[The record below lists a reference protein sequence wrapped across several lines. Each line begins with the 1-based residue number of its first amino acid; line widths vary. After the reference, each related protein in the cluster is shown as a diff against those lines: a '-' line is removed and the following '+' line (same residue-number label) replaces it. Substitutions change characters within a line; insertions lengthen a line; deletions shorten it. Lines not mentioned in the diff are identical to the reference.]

1 MRQITAKAIEPPMAR
16 IYTDKKDK
24 DRRKRGCSVP
34 VPHPCPSVKSVVEFG
49 FPLGVAVKW
58 LANSP
63 LVGQIV
69 YATNGITRMT
79 TSKTFDDLN
88 RLTGISSAPSGAR
101 LLPSG
106 SIRFHDRFN
115 YAYDA
120 AGNLL
125 TRQRPPIG
133 NNKVAYTLNSLNQ
146 ITNSLLGGQG
156 IYGWTPEITVSGST
170 TTPANT
176 VTVNGQ
182 AGTLFADNSFAQ
194 SGFVVTNGLNS
205 FTAMAANTQGLCSTN
220 TSVVTVNITNSG
232 YAYDL
237 NGNLLTDG
245 TRCFAYDDENELI
258 SVWATNVWRNDFVYD
273 GKLRRRIERDFTW
286 LGGAWAQTNEIHF
299 IYDGNLVVQ
308 ERNTNNQPV
317 VEYTRGKDLSGS
329 FQGAGG
335 IGGLLAR
342 SQDSLPPTPFY
353 MAHSYYHADGNGN
366 VTMLINASQTM
377 AAKYLYDA
385 FGNTLAQ
392 SGYLAAAN
400 TYRFSSKE
408 WNANSGLYYYLYR
421 FYDPNLQRWP
431 NRDPLG
437 EPGFEVLRSG
447 RLDLLGDGPNL
458 YVFVKDNPVNQ
469 TDPLGLD
476 GEATFGMD
484 PTLLMDEEEL
494 AAYRAQ
500 CAKCALLRAAVVAAK
515 AGVGAL
521 GGVKSGDSCAVL
533 KAKTAAWLALA
544 VARTKENQICFG
556 GGNPTHQ
563 EEAAKAWKQV
573 GEGISLQTEK
583 GCVGSPT
590 GGGGER

>member
-1 MRQITAKAIEPPMAR
+1 MPGNLTLAWFLGFERNPRKQTSPTQMLSRNTLNRVTNMA
-16 IYTDKKDK
+16 D
-24 DRRKRGCSVP
+24 
-34 VPHPCPSVKSVVEFG
+34 
-49 FPLGVAVKW
+49 AVRNTVYGYD
-58 LANSP
+58 AA
-63 LVGQIV
+63 GQMLSEIV
-69 YATNGITRMT
+69 LWPNDGMSFT
-79 TSKTFDDLN
+79 DLN
-88 RLTGISSAPSGAR
+88 RLRTGLSGAS
-101 LLPSG
+101 PTANPWMHS
-106 SIRFHDRFN
+106 

-125 TRQRPPIG
+125 TRQRVPLA

-170 TTPANT
+170 TTPATT

-220 TSVVTVNITNSG
+220 TSVVTVNITNSA

-286 LGGAWAQTNEIHF
+286 SGGAWAQTNEIHF

-431 NRDPLG
+431 NEDPLG
-437 EPGFEVLRSG
+437 DEATVRISAKKANSLYAWKLRSEG
-447 RLDLLGDGPNL
+447 FQNL
-458 YVFVKDNPVNQ
+458 YEFNHENPNGFIDKDGRQ
-469 TDPLGLD
+469 I
-476 GEATFGMD
+476 
-484 PTLLMDEEEL
+484 
-494 AAYRAQ
+494 
-500 CAKCALLRAAVVAAK
+500 ALPIGVVI
-515 AGVGAL
+515 GVGIVVGIIACDAIPWCRQHVL
-521 GGVKSGDSCAVL
+521 HLPPISIPLPKSIPCPAEPPYPKECDTKRDQCIDSGQGQDCFSCWRECQSSGSWPDYKCDSGGYK
-533 KAKTAAWLALA
+533 
-544 VARTKENQICFG
+544 
-556 GGNPTHQ
+556 
-563 EEAAKAWKQV
+563 
-573 GEGISLQTEK
+573 
-583 GCVGSPT
+583 
-590 GGGGER
+590 